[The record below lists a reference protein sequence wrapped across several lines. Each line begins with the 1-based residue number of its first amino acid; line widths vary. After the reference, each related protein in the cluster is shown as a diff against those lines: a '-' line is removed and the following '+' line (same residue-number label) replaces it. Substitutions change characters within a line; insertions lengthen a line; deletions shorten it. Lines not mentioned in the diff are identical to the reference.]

1 MAQQSIENSRPAA
14 TLAAGGRAGEPEKGA
29 RPGAGELVR
38 RHPWGFGAIALLVVS
53 IVVVQWANT
62 RPGFDP
68 YGWLTW
74 GQETLHLSLNT
85 NAAPSWKPLPY
96 LFTVP
101 YALFGHLQLWL
112 WMVTSVA
119 VALGGVVFAARIAHR
134 AVAAESGA
142 RAEAAL
148 IAGALA
154 GLALNLITQRS
165 PTYSLWHYILSNQSD
180 PMIVA
185 LGLGAIDC
193 HLCGRHRWAVW
204 LGVLAG
210 LGRPEVWA
218 LLGPYGLWLWIRR
231 PELRWTLAAAAAVM
245 AALWFGI
252 PALSSRS
259 PFVAADNAFYS
270 GRRLTHDQIFGT
282 ISRFLDLL
290 PRGLEV
296 TALLS
301 VGLAAWRRDRVTLAL
316 AGGVLVWMVVE
327 VAMVLHGWPGVPR
340 YMFEP
345 AALVVV
351 IAAIGVGRV
360 LAAPARLSEPLG
372 IAAVAL
378 ALAAVIS
385 VVPVAVSDLRAEH
398 RI

>member
-1 MAQQSIENSRPAA
+1 MAQPSIENSRPAA
-14 TLAAGGRAGEPEKGA
+14 PLAAGDRAGEPAKGA
-29 RPGAGELVR
+29 PPGAGELVR
-38 RHPWGFGAIALLVVS
+38 RHPWGVGAIALLVVS
-53 IVVVQWANT
+53 IVVVEWANT

-112 WMVTSVA
+112 WMLTSVA
-119 VALGGVVFAARIAHR
+119 VALAGVVFAARIARR
-134 AVAAESGA
+134 AVAVESGA
-142 RAEAAL
+142 RAAAAL

-231 PELRWTLAAAAAVM
+231 PELRSMLAAAAAVM

-270 GRRLTHDQIFGT
+270 GRR
-282 ISRFLDLL
+282 
-290 PRGLEV
+290 
-296 TALLS
+296 
-301 VGLAAWRRDRVTLAL
+301 
-316 AGGVLVWMVVE
+316 
-327 VAMVLHGWPGVPR
+327 
-340 YMFEP
+340 
-345 AALVVV
+345 
-351 IAAIGVGRV
+351 
-360 LAAPARLSEPLG
+360 
-372 IAAVAL
+372 
-378 ALAAVIS
+378 
-385 VVPVAVSDLRAEH
+385 
-398 RI
+398 